1 MYFLLYTAS
10 VHQLHMHPPDETLI
24 LYQKEQ
30 DLCNFF
36 IDCAR
41 LSLESGD
48 SVIYLAG
55 TRSPSDVEESFVS
68 SGINLRYHKMRQR
81 FAITTYDE
89 VMLSG
94 GKINLSRA
102 RTKLLQLAS
111 KMAKHRNIQVL
122 SESNWWLMA
131 DVFQSGLLMEQ
142 THPLLPSHMSVFCT
156 YSLDDLL
163 EFARIYHVAKLLE
176 LHRHS
181 LMILSQHLAMARDP
195 KTLLRNI
202 VTASIADSG
211 MPLKRHIGSQS
222 TPPLISELIEN
233 IANRDDRIELE
244 SIVESRLRWVV
255 NG

>member
-1 MYFLLYTAS
+1 
-10 VHQLHMHPPDETLI
+10 MHPPDETLI

-30 DLCNFF
+30 DLVNFF
-36 IDCAR
+36 IDYAK
-41 LSLESGD
+41 LSLERGD

-68 SGINLRYHKMRQR
+68 SGLNFGYYKLRQR
-81 FAITTYDE
+81 IAVTTYDE
-89 VMLSG
+89 VMLSE

-111 KMAKHRNIQVL
+111 KMAKHRNVQVL
-122 SESNWWLMA
+122 SESNWWLLA
-131 DVFQSGLLMEQ
+131 DVFQSGLEMEQ
-142 THPLLPSHMSVFCT
+142 RHPLLPSHMSVFCT
-156 YSLDDLL
+156 YNIDDLL
-163 EFARIYHVAKLLE
+163 EFTRIYHIAKLLE

-202 VTASIADSG
+202 VTASIAESG
-211 MPLKRHIGSQS
+211 MQLKRQNGVQNTSLS
-222 TPPLISELIEN
+222 VSELIEN
-233 IANRDDRIELE
+233 VANRDDRIELE